1 MGAEINEVAVFAAV
15 TAVGLVCAAI
25 VDATPFQ
32 AMWLGMCR
40 SAQIAWMFTGCCIVQ
55 LMVLMTV
62 KAADFFEVD
71 FESVDIAETDTAGSS
86 W

>member
-25 VDATPFQ
+25 VDATPFWDILSS
-32 AMWLGMCR
+32 ARRAAHFAWLFVG
-40 SAQIAWMFTGCCIVQ
+40 ACIVQ
-55 LMVLMTV
+55 LLVVLTV
-62 KAADFFEVD
+62 RAADFFEVD
-71 FESVDIAETDTAGSS
+71 FESLESSEKDTAGSS